1 MVVVVVWMYTTWT
14 FQQLLHISFQ
24 NIESKSSFFYH
35 YRRRSLRLRRFDDR
49 TIFLFL
55 FFSCFHCV
63 PASYFSRFFSTS
75 SSLLLL
81 FWVLQQF
88 SMSSHHH
95 SLRFIF
101 LSRRWLCF
109 FLVDFFTVI
118 SLDDNEMMA
127 IIVTNFLVEN
137 KRMFFFVLFWKITI
151 IFVAV
156 DIGLWPS
163 LAIVINSLFL
173 SFVINARILFDGN
186 KKNSIYL
193 LIKLLMVTKK
203 TAVKTNGEKL
213 FRNTTRGFFYD
224 CRYEF
229 WIFFLNFI
237 WWSNSMIFSIDSV
250 RYMVDWIWTSK

>member
-1 MVVVVVWMYTTWT
+1 MDNLLIWLFYSLSFFSIFISFQISIGIQRQFTHFEIQMVVVVVWMYTTWT

-109 FLVDFFTVI
+109 FWSIFLRSYLLMIMRWWRLLSLIFLLKINECFFCFV
-118 SLDDNEMMA
+118 LENYNYLCRRRYWPLA
-127 IIVTNFLVEN
+127 IIGYSY
-137 KRMFFFVLFWKITI
+137 KFFI
-151 IFVAV
+151 
-156 DIGLWPS
+156 S
-163 LAIVINSLFL
+163 
-173 SFVINARILFDGN
+173 
-186 KKNSIYL
+186 
-193 LIKLLMVTKK
+193 
-203 TAVKTNGEKL
+203 
-213 FRNTTRGFFYD
+213 
-224 CRYEF
+224 
-229 WIFFLNFI
+229 
-237 WWSNSMIFSIDSV
+237 
-250 RYMVDWIWTSK
+250 